1 MGQDVSRETS
11 RRFFETIC
19 LERKWRW
26 LVDVIARALNAL
38 LMIAIP
44 VVLGWVLARMFGV
57 RWKLYLIGAVTF
69 VAAQVLHIPF
79 NQFVLL
85 PWLESLGMTGAGQGA
100 GLVLFGLIVGLSAG
114 VFEETAR
121 YISYRTWAK
130 EARTWEQGL
139 MFGAGHGGIEAIL
152 LGMLAFIAF
161 VQIMAIQGVD
171 LSTVIPAEQLDLAE
185 AQINAYW
192 SLPWFGA
199 MLGAVERVFAICIQ
213 LLLSLLVLQ
222 AFLRK
227 NMLWFVVA
235 ILWHMLVNAVAVV
248 GLMTWGIYWV
258 EALVG
263 VMAVVSL
270 GGIFYLRGKMP
281 HRPEE
286 EEAGNPEGGFA
297 IESARAPDEITKEI
311 LNKTRYTDDG

>member
-1 MGQDVSRETS
+1 MDA
-11 RRFFETIC
+11 
-19 LERKWRW
+19 
-26 LVDVIARALNAL
+26 IARALNAL
-38 LMIAIP
+38 IMIAIP
-44 VVLGWVLARMFGV
+44 ILLGWYLARKFGV

-69 VAAQVLHIPF
+69 VAAQALHIPF
-79 NQFVLL
+79 NLLVLL

-152 LGMLAFIAF
+152 FGVLAFIAF
-161 VQIMAIQGVD
+161 IQIMAMQGVE
-171 LSTVIPAEQLDLAE
+171 LSTVIPAERLDLAE
-185 AQINAYW
+185 AQIEAYW
-192 SLPWFGA
+192 ALPWFGA
-199 MLGAVERVFAICIQ
+199 MLGAVERVFAICVQ

-222 AFLRK
+222 AFLRR

-235 ILWHMLVNAVAVV
+235 IIWHMLVNAVAVV
-248 GLMTWGIYWV
+248 GLVTWGIYWV
-258 EALVG
+258 EVLVG
-263 VMAVVSL
+263 VMACVSL

-281 HRPEE
+281 HQPEE
-286 EEAGNPEGGFA
+286 ERAGNPEGGFA
-297 IESARAPDEITKEI
+297 IESARAPDEITTEH
-311 LNKTRYTDDG
+311 LDESRYADDG